1 MKKIFLILILFI
13 SGIELYA
20 QRISMPDLKKDITVL
35 AADSLKGRKTGAIE
49 GLMAASYIRSRF
61 TQTGLE
67 LYQQKGLQAFQ
78 VNTDV
83 KLGERN
89 SLKINMSTA
98 SVKTDFLPLAFS
110 ENGTFES
117 DVVFA
122 GYGFDINLDSLKWN
136 DYNGVDVKG
145 KWVLMLKGDPE
156 FDKSDSKFIPYTD
169 DRSKV
174 LAAKDKGA
182 AGVILVAG
190 RAIDKKDSLP
200 ELYFDKSDARAGV
213 FALNITRKLANS
225 ILSAKGITID
235 SLEAKLNRERRP
247 NSFGINTKVT
257 ATVQVSLLQA
267 MAQNVIGILHGSD
280 PVLKDEYIV
289 VGAHYDHL
297 GMGGHGSGSRNPDT
311 VAVHNGADDNAS
323 GTAGIIALASALKDS
338 GVKLKRSVVFVAFS
352 GEEMGLLGSKFYTR
366 NSPVD
371 LAKTKA
377 MINLDMIGRLD
388 PDSGSV
394 MVSGTGTSAEAE
406 GILDTYGKNRPF
418 QLKYSPEGFGASDH
432 SSFYV
437 ENIPVFFFTTGA
449 HGDYHTPQD
458 DADLINYTGEVEVLN
473 LVYDVLLDIAN
484 RDKSLT
490 FREAGPKS
498 ASRMGQRFKVTLGIL
513 PDFTSSGN
521 EGLRI
526 DGVTKDKPA
535 YRAGL
540 VKGDVI
546 TAINGKAVKNIYEYM
561 DRLKTLQAGQTCNVD
576 ITRNGKTIVVLIQL

>member
-1 MKKIFLILILFI
+1 MKKILLILVMFSSGMFI
-13 SGIELYA
+13 YA
-20 QRISMPDLKKDITVL
+20 QKINVESLRKDVYVL
-35 AADSLKGRKTGAIE
+35 AADSLRGRKTGAIE
-49 GLMAASYIRSRF
+49 GLMAASYIRTRF
-61 TQTGLE
+61 NDAGLE
-67 LYQQKGLQAFQ
+67 LYQKKGFQPFQ

-89 SLKINMSTA
+89 EFKINNVDA
-98 SVKTDFLPLAFS
+98 VLKTDFLPFAFS
-110 ENGTFES
+110 ENGNFES
-117 DVVFA
+117 GVVFA
-122 GYGFDINLDSLKWN
+122 GYGFDINTDSLKWN
-136 DYNGVDVKG
+136 DYNGIDVKG
-145 KWVLMLKGDPE
+145 KWVLILKGDPE

-190 RAIDKKDSLP
+190 KIIDKKDSLP
-200 ELYFDKSDARAGV
+200 EMYFDKSDARAGV
-213 FALNITRKLANS
+213 FAVNVTRKLANKMLTS
-225 ILSAKGITID
+225 KSITID
-235 SLEAKLNRERRP
+235 SLEAKLNRERMP
-247 NSFGINTKVT
+247 YSFDINAKLM
-257 ATVQVSLLQA
+257 ATIQVSLVQA
-267 MAQNVIGILHGSD
+267 MAQNVIGILPGTD

-323 GTAGIIALASALKDS
+323 GTAGLIAIAAALKDA
-338 GVKLKRSVVFVAFS
+338 GVKLKRSVIFVAFS
-352 GEEMGLLGSKFYTR
+352 GEEMGLLGSKYYTKH
-366 NSPVD
+366 SPVE

-377 MINLDMIGRLD
+377 MINLDMVGRLV

-394 MVSGTGTSAEAE
+394 VISGTGTSAEAE
-406 GILDTYGKNRPF
+406 EILNTIGKNRPF

-449 HGDYHTPQD
+449 HGDYHTPLD
-458 DADLINYTGEVEVLN
+458 DADLINYEGERDVLAM
-473 LVYDVLLDIAN
+473 VYDVLVDIAN
-484 RDKSLT
+484 REKNLT
-490 FREAGPKS
+490 FKEAGPKS

-526 DGVTKDKPA
+526 DGLTKDKPA
-535 YRAGL
+535 SRAGL
-540 VKGDVI
+540 LKGDVI
-546 TAINGKAVKNIYEYM
+546 TAINGKPVKNIYEYM